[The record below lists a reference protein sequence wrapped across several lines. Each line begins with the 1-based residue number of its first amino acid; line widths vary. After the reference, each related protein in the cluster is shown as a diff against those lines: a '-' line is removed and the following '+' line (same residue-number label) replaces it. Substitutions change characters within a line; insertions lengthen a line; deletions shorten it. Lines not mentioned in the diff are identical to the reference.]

1 MKFICPA
8 IGDGHERD
16 FLVTG
21 SPEDFKI
28 IAFSDIKEYEKGCEY
43 LELKDYAPCEVSEDL
58 FKELSKN
65 DNAFSGII
73 LNIHNEKRVLTKND
87 ILDGC
92 QI

>member
-21 SPEDFKI
+21 SSEDFKI

-65 DNAFSGII
+65 DDAFSGII
-73 LNIHNEKRVLTKND
+73 LNIHNEKRVLTKKD

-92 QI
+92 